1 MGATGIGRRP
11 WRALLAVAALLLAAL
26 PWTLRLR
33 LDPDVLSLLPVETPA
48 AEEFRRVEALF
59 GGLERVFVVVRPSGA
74 APSDRPAAPAALAE
88 AAAALAEELETLPA
102 VAWARSGVRP
112 EEEAY
117 WLTAVVARAPLLLR
131 GDWEAEVRR
140 RLEPRAIERRVE
152 EMRRILLSPAGDAA
166 ADLLIHDPL
175 GFSEAAGLL
184 QRTPSGLSLDPLTGA
199 FLATDHARRSAPGA
213 RAVVSRGA
221 PRSAALV
228 LVEPADEELDVAGGA
243 ALERGI
249 AAACRDAGRRTGIA
263 LHCDAAGGPL
273 YAAHDQRLLKQDM
286 VRTVWS
292 SLGLCLLV
300 LVLVLDGILLPL
312 LALASLLPALV
323 WTGATSHL
331 LLGSLAAVAAGF
343 AAVLVGLGVDY
354 GIHAVVRFREARLA
368 GAPPP
373 AAWRQTVREAGPGI
387 LTSAFTTVAGFGVL
401 LFAHLPPLRELGAV
415 MALGILCILAA
426 TALTAGGLLVRCG
439 ERRAFRRVPG
449 RGWTL
454 VGRIVDRLSR
464 FAESRRRLV
473 LALAVL
479 SVPLAFLGA
488 RQLQVESDLR
498 ALRPEDHPLRRVET
512 ELGERFGLG
521 LDTAT
526 IAVPGTDE
534 AEALERATRLAA
546 GLRRILGN
554 DLALTTPSD
563 LQVADDFAAR
573 RLARLRQLPLTESV
587 TTLRRELRRAGF
599 DPQAFRPG
607 LEALTALAEGRDP
620 VAGQT
625 PPVGPASELLRR
637 DAGRT
642 WAAIHL
648 RLPLER
654 WPDGPPPDLL
664 STIRELAPGAAVA
677 SAPRLG
683 AALRRVAADD
693 LRWLT
698 LLAAALVAAVAIA
711 SFRGRVVDAAL
722 SLIPVGLGALW
733 TCGLL
738 GALGFHLD
746 LISLSLVPILLGIG
760 IDDGLHAV
768 HGARLHPSGGLAGA
782 VRAAGRAMTLTSL
795 TTAVAFTSLLL
806 SHLPGLRSGGAAVAL
821 GVLACLAAT
830 LLILPALRPALHSQ
844 GRESKLPRS

>member
-1 MGATGIGRRP
+1 MLAGVTGIGRRP
-11 WRALLAVAALLLAAL
+11 GRALLAVLALLLAAL

-59 GGLERVFVVVRPSGA
+59 GGLERVFVVVRPVGSA
-74 APSDRPAAPAALAE
+74 RSDRPAGPAALAE

-131 GDWEAEVRR
+131 GNWEAEVRR

-152 EMRRILLSPAGDAA
+152 EMRRALVSPAGDAA
-166 ADLLIHDPL
+166 ADLLVHDPL
-175 GFSEAAGLL
+175 GFSDAAGLL
-184 QRTPSGLSLDPLTGA
+184 QRAPSGLPLDPLTGA
-199 FLATDHARRSAPGA
+199 FLAADHATSSRDHATT
-213 RAVVSRGA
+213 SRGA

-228 LVEPADEELDVAGGA
+228 LVEPADEELDAVAGA

-249 AAACRDAGRRTGIA
+249 AAACRNAGRRAGIT
-263 LHCDAAGGPL
+263 LRCDAAGGPL

-300 LVLVLDGILLPL
+300 LALALDGILLPL

-323 WTGATSHL
+323 WTGATAHL
-331 LLGSLAAVAAGF
+331 LLGPLAAVAVGF

-373 AAWRQTVREAGPGI
+373 AAWRETVREAGPAI

-401 LFAHLPPLRELGAV
+401 LFAHLPPLEELGVV
-415 MALGILCILAA
+415 MALGILCTLAA

-454 VGRIVDRLSR
+454 LGAVVDRLSR

-473 LALAVL
+473 LAVAVV
-479 SVPLAFLGA
+479 SVPLAVLGA

-498 ALRPEDHPLRRVET
+498 ALRPEDHPLLQVET

-526 IAVPGTDE
+526 IAVPGADE
-534 AEALERATRLAA
+534 AEALERAARLAA
-546 GLRRILGN
+546 ELRRTLGA

-563 LQVADDFAAR
+563 LRVAEPVAAR
-573 RLARLRQLPLTESV
+573 RLARLRQLPLTASV
-587 TTLRRELRRAGF
+587 ATLRRELRRAGL
-599 DPQAFRPG
+599 DPRAFRPG

-620 VAGQT
+620 AAGQT

-654 WPDGPPPDLL
+654 WPEGPPPDLL
-664 STIRELAPGAAVA
+664 STIRELTPGAAVA

-683 AALRRVAADD
+683 AALRRVAAND
-693 LRWLT
+693 LRWLS
-698 LLAAALVAAVAIA
+698 LLAAGLVAAVAVA
-711 SFRGRVVDAAL
+711 SFRGRVGDAVLA
-722 SLIPVGLGALW
+722 LIPVGLGALW

-746 LISLSLVPILLGIG
+746 LISLALVPILLGIG

-768 HGARLHPSGGLAGA
+768 HGARLHPSRGLAGA

-795 TTAVAFTSLLL
+795 TTAAAFSSLLL
-806 SHLPGLRSGGAAVAL
+806 SRLPGLRSGGAAVAI

-830 LLILPALRPALHSQ
+830 LLVLPTLRPAGNPA
-844 GRESKLPRS
+844 GRHRS